1 MAIFSLN
8 HRSVGRT
15 THQSGT
21 ASAHAYY
28 ITRPEAATQVIGARM
43 PTETSELAAW
53 LDGQEQGDRK
63 NARVIDKVMVAL
75 PIELD
80 HDQRVQLV
88 QEFAEGLTEGRA
100 SWVAG
105 IHDGPG
111 DADNPHAH
119 IIFRDRDVDTG
130 ERVMLLSE
138 KGSTERLRVA
148 WENEVNRALER
159 EGFDGRVDRRSLEE
173 QGIDREPQIHVG
185 NAAQELTGRGAEL
198 ESSEKEVT
206 RLIDGQKATV
216 TVNYPEID
224 QGRTRIEENE
234 DRKARNEE
242 REQGFEPELEWTS
255 RGGMAAQQR
264 SAMEWVRAA
273 GDRAHDIY
281 EQASRHADEESGM
294 AAEMSRGPM
303 TDRKVEGMSR
313 DASREQT
320 DRTAEMWDSRL
331 SEFARAQMEA
341 TERQREQE
349 QDRGMER

>member
-8 HRSVGRT
+8 HRTVGRT
-15 THQSGT
+15 THKAGT
-21 ASAHAYY
+21 ASAHAHY
-28 ITRPEAATQVIGARM
+28 ITRPEAATEVIGARM

-75 PIELD
+75 PLELD

-88 QEFAEGLTEGRA
+88 EDFAERLTEGRA

-119 IIFRDRDVDTG
+119 IIFRDRDIDTG
-130 ERVMLLSE
+130 ARVIMLSE
-138 KGSTERLRVA
+138 QGSTERLRVA
-148 WENEVNRALER
+148 WENEVNRTLER
-159 EGFDGRVDRRSLEE
+159 DGIDARVDRRSLDE
-173 QGIDREPQIHVG
+173 QGIEREPQIHVG
-185 NAAQELTGRGAEL
+185 QAAQELTRRGVEL
-198 ESSEKEVT
+198 ESGEKEVS
-206 RLIDGQKATV
+206 RLIDGERTTV

-224 QGRTRIEENE
+224 QGKTRFEENE
-234 DRKARNEE
+234 ERKARN
-242 REQGFEPELEWTS
+242 QAVEPELEWTD
-255 RGGMAAQQR
+255 RFGMVAQQR
-264 SAMEWVRAA
+264 SAMEWVKAA
-273 GDRAHDIY
+273 GERAGEIY
-281 EQASRHADEESGM
+281 EQSSRYADEDGDSGM
-294 AAEMSRGPM
+294 AARMTREPM
-303 TDRKVEGMSR
+303 TDRKMEQEAR
-313 DASREQT
+313 EERREQT

-341 TERQREQE
+341 TERQREQD